1 MSRTYEQA
9 KARAQYLHLHPSPMV
24 AQGGYCQ
31 GVACDIE
38 GVVPFGRSAIIAWHN
53 VPEEH
58 KIHGKVVAGGMVYFD
73 DPNVADTNEFGH
85 ATFGVEKGYVW
96 STDILKHGRL
106 DLVHYTVITKHWGMR
121 LLGTINST
129 PSQALHMA
137 PVLTVPVA
145 KPAASLSALIRAAHL
160 DPARPQGAV
169 TPGSKDDV
177 LLVEHALVKVG
188 YMSNQFVDGSFG
200 TITKGAYAKWQRAC
214 GYKGNEALGVPGQ
227 DSLTK
232 LAVRTGL
239 FRVVK

>member
-1 MSRTYEQA
+1 
-9 KARAQYLHLHPSPMV
+9 V

-53 VPEEH
+53 VPEAH

-73 DPNVADTNEFGH
+73 DPNVADANEFGH
-85 ATFGVEKGYVW
+85 AVFGVESGYVW
-96 STDILKHGRL
+96 STDILKRGRL
-106 DLVHYTVITKHWGMR
+106 DLVHYTVITKGWGMR

-129 PSQALHMA
+129 PTQALHMA
-137 PVLTVPVA
+137 PVAPPVT
-145 KPAASLSALIRAAHL
+145 KPAVSLAATIAAARL

-177 LLVEHALVKVG
+177 LLVEHALAKVG
-188 YMSNQFVDGSFG
+188 YMAVSLVDGSFG
-200 TITKGAYAKWQRAC
+200 TITKGAYAAWQRAC
-214 GYKGNEALGVPGQ
+214 GYRGLDANGIPGQ